1 MAKWNKISVES
12 GKNQQQ
18 AAAKVKLLKRTGG
31 FWFNSMEISRKSEEI
46 KAKIVEVRVGKK
58 VSQKKRERRNE

>member
-1 MAKWNKISVES
+1 MAKWDKISVES

-46 KAKIVEVRVGKK
+46 
-58 VSQKKRERRNE
+58 